1 MSCIFCRIV
10 AGEAPAD
17 VIYEDESV
25 IAFRDINPQA
35 PVHVLVIPREHV
47 AGPLALGDG
56 HEALA
61 GKLFRAAAIVA
72 RQEGIADSGY
82 RLVMNEDGTASSPFS
97 RPFARPRRAPV
108 ALAAR
113 LITPWRGGR
122 TRYNARGCR
131 RR

>member
-82 RLVMNEDGTASSPFS
+82 RLVMNEGRHGQQSVFHAHLH
-97 RPFARPRRAPV
+97 V
-108 ALAAR
+108 L
-113 LITPWRGGR
+113 GGR
-122 TRYNARGCR
+122 QLRWPPG
-131 RR
+131 